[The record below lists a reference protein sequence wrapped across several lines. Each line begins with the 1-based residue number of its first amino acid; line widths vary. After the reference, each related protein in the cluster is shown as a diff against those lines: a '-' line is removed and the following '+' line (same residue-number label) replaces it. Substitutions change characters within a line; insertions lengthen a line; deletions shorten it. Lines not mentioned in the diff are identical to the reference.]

1 MALSLENYGLIGDC
15 HTAALVGVDGSI
27 DGLCLARFDSPA
39 CSAPLLGGPD
49 HMMPTYTRSCDAS
62 STCRPSGIAAVIRK

>member
-1 MALSLENYGLIGDC
+1 MPSKIEDYALIGDLQTC
-15 HTAALVGVDGSI
+15 ALVARDGSI
-27 DGLCLARFDSPA
+27 DWMCLPRFDSPA